1 VHDYQAV
8 LDALERL
15 WASLLSRMDRREQA
29 FRVYVALL
37 DLTPASERQLDLL
50 LNDDPAR
57 RKCEAISVAIDRI
70 NARYGATV
78 VSVGPWNPPAG
89 GHAGGKI
96 SYTRIPR
103 AEDFW

>member
-1 VHDYQAV
+1 
-8 LDALERL
+8 
-15 WASLLSRMDRREQA
+15 MDRREQA
-29 FRVYVALL
+29 FRVHVALL
-37 DLTPASERQLDLL
+37 DLTPANERQLDLL
-50 LNDDPAR
+50 LNDDPTR
-57 RKCEAISVAIDRI
+57 RKCEAISAAIDRI

-78 VSVGPWNPPAG
+78 ISVGPWNPPVG

>member
-1 VHDYQAV
+1 
-8 LDALERL
+8 
-15 WASLLSRMDRREQA
+15 MDRREQA
-29 FRVYVALL
+29 FRVRVALL
-37 DLTPASERQLDLL
+37 DLTPASERQPDLL

-89 GHAGGKI
+89 GKI
-96 SYTRIPR
+96 SYTRIAR